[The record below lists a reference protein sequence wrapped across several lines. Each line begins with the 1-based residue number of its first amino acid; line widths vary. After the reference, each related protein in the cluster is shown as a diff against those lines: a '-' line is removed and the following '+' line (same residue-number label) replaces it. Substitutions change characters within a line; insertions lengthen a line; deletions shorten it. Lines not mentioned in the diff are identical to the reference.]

1 MLLFVLSVCL
11 VSCKCLV
18 LFELCSLIVNF
29 YVSFT
34 LCFAEYRTVIMF
46 GFGVESSSSTVATIS
61 PLFKDDSASSPFS
74 GLVALK
80 NGTEMSSGQKEAT
93 IVNSDLNVLRFITQD
108 VERSLGVWLIL
119 VMLIL
124 FLCSRFVGNVHI

>member
-1 MLLFVLSVCL
+1 M
-11 VSCKCLV
+11 SCKCLV
-18 LFELCSLIVNF
+18 LFELGLLIVNF

-46 GFGVESSSSTVATIS
+46 GFGVETSSSTVTTIS
-61 PLFKDDSASSPFS
+61 PLFKDDSTSSPFS
-74 GLVALK
+74 GLAVMK
-80 NGTEMSSGQKEAT
+80 NGTVVTSGPKEAT
-93 IVNSDLNVLRFITQD
+93 VVNSDLNVLRFITQD

-124 FLCSRFVGNVHI
+124 FLCSRFVGNLLI

>member
-1 MLLFVLSVCL
+1 
-11 VSCKCLV
+11 
-18 LFELCSLIVNF
+18 
-29 YVSFT
+29 
-34 LCFAEYRTVIMF
+34 MF

-61 PLFKDDSASSPFS
+61 PLFKDDSTSSPFS